1 MKDYFCKVTWL
12 SPWNVYMNQLVLI
25 GWLLEQIFCIS
36 CQYSRAGSPILES
49 AIWDSWEVSSCSA
62 LICYQYRWWL
72 ICSNVAR
79 QPYRFHMEPVDRRA
93 AVLRMK
99 WELWT
104 GLILT
109 SLKTGWMAFPLAV
122 TPPPSIPLTTVSA
135 DIFRTFFP
143 VGRSPLALPR
153 ALSADSCLPLPTS
166 AQPSSGVPPAASRWR
181 LPGELAQNSLN

>member
-12 SPWNVYMNQLVLI
+12 SPWNLYMNQLLLI
-25 GWLLEQIFCIS
+25 CWLLEQILCIS

-49 AIWDSWEVSSCSA
+49 ALWDSREVSSCSA
-62 LICYQYRWWL
+62 LICYQYRCWL

-109 SLKTGWMAFPLAV
+109 SLKTGWMVSPLASSD
-122 TPPPSIPLTTVSA
+122 PS